1 MLCARVGMLCTARM
15 RSPAHTARGHPEW
28 RVALEGMR
36 TALSEAWADELTLP
50 RRAPPSDA
58 ACETGSPRRWGGA
71 RTMPGASTRIRCG
84 GTASPSGSS
93 SLLGSPTRCRTVVA
107 AWRPGRARLPR
118 AARLMVTG
126 DGGPEGPRQ
135 VRVGV
140 GLSQS
145 SVVLRDSWGAVDAAP
160 GAPQG
165 DGRAA
170 WFLTRGTGGGAEGTH
185 GCLCGAG
192 GSRWGTGLVRP
203 ACTSL
208 AQRRGVL
215 PAFHV
220 HHRGVP
226 APLFPDAEG
235 APTTREKIVLAISA
249 AAHRLGLP
257 VTWPDGLPR
266 YSGHALRVGG
276 AQGLAQL
283 GFDPS
288 SRTPAKGAS
297 RRDGNARGH
306 QGAREGGPDGPG
318 GAPDGLPRRG
328 GPAAAGRPRGVGGG
342 NASLCGGGPVPHGP
356 LTRQGLRIYDSRGSV
371 SFPPRARG

>member
-170 WFLTRGTGGGAEGTH
+170 WFLTRGTGGGG
-185 GCLCGAG
+185 
-192 GSRWGTGLVRP
+192 
-203 ACTSL
+203 
-208 AQRRGVL
+208 
-215 PAFHV
+215 
-220 HHRGVP
+220 
-226 APLFPDAEG
+226 
-235 APTTREKIVLAISA
+235 
-249 AAHRLGLP
+249 
-257 VTWPDGLPR
+257 
-266 YSGHALRVGG
+266 
-276 AQGLAQL
+276 
-283 GFDPS
+283 
-288 SRTPAKGAS
+288 
-297 RRDGNARGH
+297 RGH
-306 QGAREGGPDGPG
+306 PWVSV
-318 GAPDGLPRRG
+318 RRG
-328 GPAAAGRPRGVGGG
+328 GQPMGHGPRASGLYVVGPAAWRVASIPCPPPRRASTTLPGRRGGAHHAGEDSAGHLRGRTQARLASHVAGRTSALLRPRAPSRGGARVGAARLRPVLENTGKGCFPQRRKCARSPGRSRRRSGRSGRSSRRVAAAGRSRRRGETPRSRWGECLPLRGG
-342 NASLCGGGPVPHGP
+342 ASAPWSPHP
-356 LTRQGLRIYDSRGSV
+356 
-371 SFPPRARG
+371 ARPAHL